1 MVPRM
6 RPSPPTALAVSAVLC
21 TLLLAGCSGSPDAQT
36 QAAEDIDFGDAQ
48 ATATTGIIRG
58 LVVDTAIRPL
68 VGAIV
73 HIQVPVNRTATTGQ
87 DGQFSFSALEPGT
100 YFLQVELAN
109 YTTVQQSAEVVA
121 GESEP
126 PITKVVLERL
136 QSTKPYV
143 DAFSKAG
150 FITFGA
156 SIGITSIGSTFFGGI
171 GDDDAIWNVKFTQV
185 PTWAQGELVW
195 DQTQQAGGMLIW
207 EMVHGGTNDF
217 HGHRETNESPALAYW
232 PTSDL
237 VNETENITADGID
250 YRFFGGPHPALAPN
264 SAGGPFPPED
274 QCPVIPTVVLGNRN
288 PCRFGFGLTAQQR
301 ADGYIHNFY
310 NFAPPAGWRF
320 TVDGDPVVPS
330 E

>member
-1 MVPRM
+1 M
-6 RPSPPTALAVSAVLC
+6 RPLPLALALA
-21 TLLLAGCSGSPDAQT
+21 LLLAGCSGPRDAKT
-36 QAAEDIDFGDAQ
+36 QSAEDIDFGDVQ
-48 ATATTGIIRG
+48 ATATTGVIRG
-58 LVVDTAIRPL
+58 VVVDTGIRPL
-68 VGAIV
+68 QGATILV
-73 HIQVPVNRTATTGQ
+73 TSPVNRTTTTGA
-87 DGQFSFSALEPGT
+87 DGQFAFADLAPGT
-100 YFLQVELAN
+100 YFMQVSLAN

-126 PITKVVLERL
+126 PITKVQLERL
-136 QSTKPYV
+136 ASTLPYV
-143 DAFSKAG
+143 EAISKAG

-171 GDDDAIWNVKFTQV
+171 GDDDAIWNVAFTQV

-195 DQTQQAGGMLIW
+195 DQTQPAGGMLIW

-217 HGHRETNESPALAYW
+217 HGHRETNQSPALAYW

-237 VNETENITADGID
+237 LNESANVTTDGID

-264 SAGGPFPPED
+264 SAGGPTPPED
-274 QCPVIPTVVLGNRN
+274 QCPVIPTVVLGDRN

-301 ADGYIHNFY
+301 AEGYIHNFY

-320 TVDGDPVVPS
+320 TVDGDPDVPPA
-330 E
+330 

>member
-1 MVPRM
+1 MTL
-6 RPSPPTALAVSAVLC
+6 RPLLAVALFASLA
-21 TLLLAGCSGSPDAQT
+21 LAGCSDGGKASTD
-36 QAAEDIDFGDAQ
+36 AAEDIDFGGVQ
-48 ATATTGIIRG
+48 ATDTTGIIRG
-58 LVVDTAIRPL
+58 LVVDEAIRPL
-68 VGAIV
+68 VGAEV
-73 HIQVPVNRTATTGQ
+73 ALAESGQPNRTAVSGV
-87 DGQFSFSALEPGT
+87 DGQFAFAGLAPGE
-100 YFLQVELAN
+100 YFLTVSLVN
-109 YTTVQQSAEVVA
+109 YTTASAQATVVA
-121 GESEP
+121 GDNEP
-126 PITKVVLERL
+126 PVTKVLLQRL
-136 QSTKPYV
+136 ASSRPYV
-143 DAFSKAG
+143 DTISKAG

-171 GDDDAIWNVKFTQV
+171 GDDDAIWNVAFTQV

-217 HGHRETNESPALAYW
+217 HGHRETKESPALAYW

-237 VNETENITADGID
+237 LNESANITADGID
-250 YRFFGGPHPALAPN
+250 YRFFGGPHPALAPH

-288 PCRFGFGLTAQQR
+288 PCRFGFGLTFQQR

-320 TVDGDPVVPS
+320 TVDGPPVVPDA
-330 E
+330 